1 MTYKI
6 TEYTK
11 IKAKQNNL
19 TIKPSERK
27 NKKIDVYDA
36 SGKYLASI
44 GDSRYSDYPTYI
56 NSKGKEYA
64 DKRRELYYKRH
75 GNTIGEKN
83 SPDSLAK
90 ILLW

>member
-19 TIKPSERK
+19 IIKPSERK
-27 NKKIDVYDA
+27 NKKLDVYDS
-36 SGKYLASI
+36 SGKFLAAI
-44 GDSRYSDYPTYI
+44 GDSRYLDYPSYI
-56 NSKGKEYA
+56 QTKGKQYA

-83 SPDSLAK
+83 SADRLAK